1 MAEKKRL
8 SELSWQFG
16 LMICLQR
23 LAFVSVSGFFF
34 LSGVKLTLPTAPP
47 PLGRYWRRRVQ
58 AIFLP
63 YLLAVAV
70 YYMYFMRHG
79 YFGFSLPDLI
89 GYAVRGDLS
98 APFYFVVALAQFVV
112 LVPLFR
118 WLARRWSPVIL
129 LPVALGVTM
138 LSGQYLNDM
147 LHLLSPA
154 LNFAYGDR
162 IFTTY
167 LVYYLAGCCAGQC
180 YQEFVELLQK
190 NLRLLVGCAL
200 FLMAADAYCSWQLF
214 VNGQPV
220 PFLETLHTLYQLTAI
235 PALYALALRF
245 PIRLPPLA
253 QKMDRASFLVYLYHS
268 HHLVQRLYPPFGHYE
283 GIPPVSSAG
292 RLYLPGH
299 LPAVYPV
306 AVGLRSGQGSPGLP
320 RWGSPIKHPSCASIN
335 KKETPMSDNKKPEQ
349 RPPESYTPA
358 SPVKRTLAW
367 IALAYVLIGLA
378 LTTFYFFNGY
388 MLGNLGPLLTVPG
401 LIGLGAL
408 GLVSWRSTGRPGK
421 FPAILLAI
429 LCWAAAL
436 ATLPIGIV
444 GLLSNFGR

>member
-8 SELSWQFG
+8 SELSVLNLLFCFMVLWSHCSGQPITVLDHSSWQYG

-23 LAFVSVSGFFF
+23 LTFVSVSGFFF
-34 LSGVKLTLPTAPP
+34 LSGVKLTLSSGPLR
-47 PLGRYWRRRVQ
+47 LGRYYGKRIKS
-58 AIFLP
+58 IFLP

-89 GYAVRGDLS
+89 GYAIRGDLS

-129 LPVALGVTM
+129 LPIALGVTV

-200 FLMAADAYCSWQLF
+200 FLMAADAYCSWQHF

-220 PFLETLHTLYQLTAI
+220 PFLETLHTLYQLAAI

-268 HHLVQRLYPPFGHYE
+268 LLITWFNDFIPHL
-283 GIPPVSSAG
+283 GITKVSLQFLLRVAFI
-292 RLYLPGH
+292 
-299 LPAVYPV
+299 YPV
-306 AVGLRSGQGSPGLP
+306 TFLLCILWQWGYGRVKKILGS
-320 RWGSPIKHPSCASIN
+320 R
-335 KKETPMSDNKKPEQ
+335 
-349 RPPESYTPA
+349 
-358 SPVKRTLAW
+358 
-367 IALAYVLIGLA
+367 
-378 LTTFYFFNGY
+378 
-388 MLGNLGPLLTVPG
+388 
-401 LIGLGAL
+401 
-408 GLVSWRSTGRPGK
+408 
-421 FPAILLAI
+421 
-429 LCWAAAL
+429 AAA
-436 ATLPIGIV
+436 V
-444 GLLSNFGR
+444 R

>member
-8 SELSWQFG
+8 SELSVLNLLFCFMVLWSHCSGQPITVLDHSSWQYG

-23 LAFVSVSGFFF
+23 LTFVSVSGFFF
-34 LSGVKLTLPTAPP
+34 LSGVKLTLSSGPLR
-47 PLGRYWRRRVQ
+47 LGRYYGKRIKS
-58 AIFLP
+58 IFLP

-89 GYAVRGDLS
+89 GYAIRGDLS
-98 APFYFVVALAQFVV
+98 APFYFLVALAQFVV

-129 LPVALGVTM
+129 LPIALGVTV

-200 FLMAADAYCSWQLF
+200 FLMAADAYCSWQHF

-220 PFLETLHTLYQLTAI
+220 PFLETLHTLYQLAAI

-268 HHLVQRLYPPFGHYE
+268 LLITWFNDFIPQL
-283 GIPPVSSAG
+283 GITKVSLQFLLRVAFI
-292 RLYLPGH
+292 
-299 LPAVYPV
+299 YPV
-306 AVGLRSGQGSPGLP
+306 TFLLCILWQWGYGRVKKILGS
-320 RWGSPIKHPSCASIN
+320 R
-335 KKETPMSDNKKPEQ
+335 
-349 RPPESYTPA
+349 
-358 SPVKRTLAW
+358 
-367 IALAYVLIGLA
+367 
-378 LTTFYFFNGY
+378 
-388 MLGNLGPLLTVPG
+388 
-401 LIGLGAL
+401 
-408 GLVSWRSTGRPGK
+408 
-421 FPAILLAI
+421 
-429 LCWAAAL
+429 AAA
-436 ATLPIGIV
+436 V
-444 GLLSNFGR
+444 R

>member
-1 MAEKKRL
+1 MAENKRL
-8 SELSWQFG
+8 SELSVLNLLFCFMVLWSHCSGQPITVLDHSSWQYG

-23 LAFVSVSGFFF
+23 LTFVSVSGFFF
-34 LSGVKLTLPTAPP
+34 LSGVKLTLSSGPLR
-47 PLGRYWRRRVQ
+47 LGRYYGKRIKS
-58 AIFLP
+58 IFLP

-89 GYAVRGDLS
+89 GYAIRGDLS

-129 LPVALGVTM
+129 LPIALGVTV

-200 FLMAADAYCSWQLF
+200 FLMAADAYCSWQHF

-268 HHLVQRLYPPFGHYE
+268 LLITWFNDFIPHL
-283 GIPPVSSAG
+283 GITKVSLQFLLRVAFI
-292 RLYLPGH
+292 
-299 LPAVYPV
+299 YPV
-306 AVGLRSGQGSPGLP
+306 TFLLCILWQWGYGRVKKILGS
-320 RWGSPIKHPSCASIN
+320 R
-335 KKETPMSDNKKPEQ
+335 
-349 RPPESYTPA
+349 
-358 SPVKRTLAW
+358 
-367 IALAYVLIGLA
+367 
-378 LTTFYFFNGY
+378 
-388 MLGNLGPLLTVPG
+388 
-401 LIGLGAL
+401 
-408 GLVSWRSTGRPGK
+408 
-421 FPAILLAI
+421 
-429 LCWAAAL
+429 AAA
-436 ATLPIGIV
+436 V
-444 GLLSNFGR
+444 R

>member
-8 SELSWQFG
+8 SELSVLNLLFCCLVIWIHCSSQPVLVLDHSSWQFG

-23 LAFVSVSGFFF
+23 LAFVSVTGFFF
-34 LSGVKLTLPTAPP
+34 LSGVKLTLPTDPP

-89 GYAVRGDLS
+89 GYAIRGDLS
-98 APFYFVVALAQFVV
+98 APFYFLVALAQFVV

-129 LPVALGVTM
+129 LPIALGVTV

-167 LVYYLAGCCAGQC
+167 LVYYLAGCCAGQSVLSGVC
-180 YQEFVELLQK
+180 GAAAKEPAPASGLRSVSHGSGRVLQ
-190 NLRLLVGCAL
+190 LAAL
-200 FLMAADAYCSWQLF
+200 CKRTACPLPGDAPH
-214 VNGQPV
+214 PV
-220 PFLETLHTLYQLTAI
+220 PAHRHPRPVRPGAAVSRPPAAPCPEDGPGQL
-235 PALYALALRF
+235 PGLSV
-245 PIRLPPLA
+245 
-253 QKMDRASFLVYLYHS
+253 SFAA

-283 GIPPVSSAG
+283 ALQFLLRVAFI
-292 RLYLPGH
+292 
-299 LPAVYPV
+299 YPV
-306 AVGLRSGQGSPGLP
+306 TFLLCILWQWGYGRVKEVLGSRAGAVR
-320 RWGSPIKHPSCASIN
+320 
-335 KKETPMSDNKKPEQ
+335 
-349 RPPESYTPA
+349 
-358 SPVKRTLAW
+358 
-367 IALAYVLIGLA
+367 
-378 LTTFYFFNGY
+378 
-388 MLGNLGPLLTVPG
+388 
-401 LIGLGAL
+401 
-408 GLVSWRSTGRPGK
+408 
-421 FPAILLAI
+421 
-429 LCWAAAL
+429 
-436 ATLPIGIV
+436 
-444 GLLSNFGR
+444 

>member
-8 SELSWQFG
+8 SELSVLNLLFCCLVIWIHCSSQPVLVLDHSSWQFG

-23 LAFVSVSGFFF
+23 LAFVSVPGFFF
-34 LSGVKLTLPTAPP
+34 LSGVKLTLPTDPP

-89 GYAVRGDLS
+89 GYAIRGDLS

-129 LPVALGVTM
+129 LPIALGVTV

-200 FLMAADAYCSWQLF
+200 FLMAADAYCSWQHF

-220 PFLETLHTLYQLTAI
+220 PFLETLHTLYQLAAI

-268 HHLVQRLYPPFGHYE
+268 LLITWFNDFIPHL
-283 GIPPVSSAG
+283 GIMKVSLQFLLRVAFI
-292 RLYLPGH
+292 
-299 LPAVYPV
+299 YPV
-306 AVGLRSGQGSPGLP
+306 TFLLCILWQWGYGRVKKILGS
-320 RWGSPIKHPSCASIN
+320 R
-335 KKETPMSDNKKPEQ
+335 
-349 RPPESYTPA
+349 
-358 SPVKRTLAW
+358 
-367 IALAYVLIGLA
+367 
-378 LTTFYFFNGY
+378 
-388 MLGNLGPLLTVPG
+388 
-401 LIGLGAL
+401 
-408 GLVSWRSTGRPGK
+408 
-421 FPAILLAI
+421 
-429 LCWAAAL
+429 AAA
-436 ATLPIGIV
+436 V
-444 GLLSNFGR
+444 R